1 MRAGKKPSLK
11 TDKKKPGSGSKPGV
25 RGYSKKTEL
34 LEDAITQMNA
44 GKYGRSSAVLKE
56 LLALDPQNMEAR
68 RLFAT
73 MHLRLG
79 SLLPAR
85 QAFEALANEALERQD
100 YWLAESLLQ
109 EYLVAGPR
117 CVPFIEKLGIVY
129 QEKGDELAAAEEF
142 GKAIDILLDDPD
154 AENPHWP
161 AQLYAKIRDIAP
173 ASPPAFRLASFFDA
187 RSGELLV
194 RPAAA
199 HAELSKTVP
208 PSTELLETDAPE
220 APPDPLATPTPV
232 SGAMPWDQVVD
243 EAPSAPLLGDHSDD
257 ANLQASPSL
266 PPAEQ
271 PFETGSHGTGKAPAN
286 LVESALAEREGTV
299 PASLECDLSGIGTSQ
314 GANRISPVLG
324 ESGSS
329 VPLPEPAQS
338 QIEAGLEPGADL
350 RADDSPDGHATDV
363 AAAGE
368 AVASSDPTSPA
379 PDEPACNGM
388 SESAVT
394 DAPLSLVEEGPRAFQ
409 PDPTIESVPAP
420 MPWEQVQE
428 VTVIIPPAEAGCDVE
443 PPSKDVT
450 DPDPPVATLSE
461 VPWSYEV
468 AGRESSQEIE
478 KTADSV
484 SAPMPWEQI
493 QDATVTIPQAEVS
506 SDTETRSDS
515 SVATESPFFAL
526 SDAVQVEP
534 QGGGAPAWKTP
545 DATSAT
551 SDALSADM
559 PQELF
564 SPSHAGWESVSTG
577 DAITLSPAQPVDVSP
592 SPVVEP
598 LSASTSLEP
607 EQESLIALPDSHRE
621 PVSSEASLSAPSS
634 IALQAAHLAV
644 TDQQELSPERSSPAS
659 EPFAGEGAAPVSTT
673 VADSPSPPE
682 NPPQPERTEKPKGT
696 GSSWESIFSNW
707 KYGPSSSKT
716 KRHHA
721 APVDRY
727 QPGEPLPAP
736 VYPAVSPAV
745 HEEPVPDTRPAA
757 TILPD
762 PVASS
767 IFSPQIEE
775 SPVTIPLP
783 ESVEPDPATTIVSV
797 SDSAVAKVIPES
809 VPLPDHPEVIATP
822 SPAIAVAS
830 EPVQV
835 DPSPEV
841 GFGSR
846 SGESAMELAA
856 SAPVVESAIEVEPPF
871 VSPAQEA
878 QSRDVPSH
886 DSPAQPE
893 EFRFASAG
901 EVTSPAPEDAAVSH
915 EGFSLAG
922 VSPELPV
929 QPEELRSVSSSEA
942 TSASPEQEAVSHEGF
957 GLAAV
962 SHEPPVQPEEF
973 RFVSSSGTIAPAPEQ
988 EAISYEEFSTAA
1000 VSLERP
1006 VEPETFRSLSS
1017 SEALAP
1023 APAEEPEIPEAS
1035 RPASRAVEPSV
1046 QSENVPVVLPDKAT
1060 SSSPVPL
1067 AASEPAPS
1075 SGEKAV
1081 GVGDLN
1087 PPALTRDILPAL
1099 QALVSQYSGAAKEGA
1114 VASPKPDIIQ
1124 PTQPTPEAADIP
1136 PAPIPVAIS
1145 PATERS
1151 GLAAES
1157 APIPLEEPGE
1167 PQQPSRQNAKDTADE
1182 QPALSP
1188 VVSGGEK
1195 VGAIEPALPSQDAPA
1210 AAGSVVPE
1218 SVPFQE
1224 KEEWVRTGESIRFVD
1239 LQEVHPARPASA
1251 ASGESGEPAVST
1263 VASAVDALFQ
1273 SSGRET
1279 NTRTTERATV
1289 AKPRPRIGATLA
1301 RVRLSLSAFIGSCF
1315 STTHALILS
1324 LVGLVVLA
1332 GALAAIAIGV
1342 VGGAWVMMEEKPSAA
1357 FQSLTASP
1365 QRSSIDFR
1373 NNGYLLLLGFDA
1385 DAGADPIQAGYDR
1398 KPGLSQDE
1406 AASACLGGTDGRSG
1420 KEPLHATASVAEGWF
1435 RSSNP
1440 AAQFKTK
1447 ADGLK
1452 GWIDQAQ
1459 SSIGRYRQWLKMPFE
1474 DRGYGQAV
1482 APPCATILFTHRL
1495 YVAEGFAP
1503 GQPTDNGIHRLQEDM
1518 EAWRTALAQAKT
1530 LPVKMLAVQA
1540 IQDDLAVAS
1549 GLLAQPDFD
1558 SQALPSLTHLLRP
1571 LDQVESSMRW
1581 PMQSELAAAVRA
1593 TDAQLK
1599 EDHGDDKPWHVAVA
1613 RWLPLPKQRRLNE
1626 YAEYYDASSKAAGE
1640 GRYGA
1645 MPKRAAYIKNPPA
1658 TVVDYLTNPIE
1669 NIVGLKPLPSWDRY
1683 NGMVI
1688 DADARLR
1695 LASLQAWLRRGSQE
1709 GDLVTRIAKAGQRFY
1724 DPYTGIPMLVNLTRG
1739 VIYSV
1744 GHDGKDQ
1751 DADPQQ
1757 DVVVSIPLNPASSG
1771 SAKGSSASMKPK

>member
-1 MRAGKKPSLK
+1 
-11 TDKKKPGSGSKPGV
+11 
-25 RGYSKKTEL
+25 
-34 LEDAITQMNA
+34 
-44 GKYGRSSAVLKE
+44 
-56 LLALDPQNMEAR
+56 
-68 RLFAT
+68 
-73 MHLRLG
+73 
-79 SLLPAR
+79 
-85 QAFEALANEALERQD
+85 
-100 YWLAESLLQ
+100 
-109 EYLVAGPR
+109 
-117 CVPFIEKLGIVY
+117 
-129 QEKGDELAAAEEF
+129 
-142 GKAIDILLDDPD
+142 
-154 AENPHWP
+154 PHWP

-187 RSGELLV
+187 RSGELLA

-199 HAELSKTVP
+199 HAELSKTVG
-208 PSTELLETDAPE
+208 PSTELLETAAPE
-220 APPDPLATPTPV
+220 APPDPLATPAPV
-232 SGAMPWDQVVD
+232 SGAMPWDQVV
-243 EAPSAPLLGDHSDD
+243 EEVPSAPLPGDDSDD
-257 ANLQASPSL
+257 VNLQASPSL

-299 PASLECDLSGIGTSQ
+299 PASLECDLSGIGASQ
-314 GANRISPVLG
+314 GANRISPVPG

-329 VPLPEPAQS
+329 VSLPEPAQC

-350 RADDSPDGHATDV
+350 RADDSPDGHATNV

-379 PDEPACNGM
+379 PDEQACNGM

-394 DAPLSLVEEGPRAFQ
+394 DAPLSLVEEGAQAFQ

-450 DPDPPVATLSE
+450 DPNPPVATLSE

-545 DATSAT
+545 DAPSAT

-559 PQELF
+559 PQESF

-607 EQESLIALPDSHRE
+607 EQESLIALPDPHRE
-621 PVSSEASLSAPSS
+621 PVSSEASLSAPSP
-634 IALQAAHLAV
+634 ITLQAAHLAV

-673 VADSPSPPE
+673 DADSPSPPE

-721 APVDRY
+721 ASVDRY
-727 QPGEPLPAP
+727 QPGEPLPPAA
-736 VYPAVSPAV
+736 YPAASPSV
-745 HEEPVPDTRPAA
+745 HEEPLPDTRPAA
-757 TILPD
+757 TILPA

-797 SDSAVAKVIPES
+797 SGSAVAKVIPES
-809 VPLPDHPEVIATP
+809 VPLPDHREVIATP

-841 GFGSR
+841 GFGPR
-846 SGESAMELAA
+846 SGESAIELAA

-878 QSRDVPSH
+878 RSQDVPSP

-893 EFRFASAG
+893 EFRFASSG
-901 EVTSPAPEDAAVSH
+901 EVRSPAPEDAAVSH
-915 EGFSLAG
+915 EGFSLAA
-922 VSPELPV
+922 VSP
-929 QPEELRSVSSSEA
+929 
-942 TSASPEQEAVSHEGF
+942 
-957 GLAAV
+957 
-962 SHEPPVQPEEF
+962 EPPVQPEGF
-973 RFVSSSGTIAPAPEQ
+973 RFVSSSGTTAPTPEQ

-1000 VSLERP
+1000 VSLEPP
-1006 VEPETFRSLSS
+1006 VEPETFRSFSS
-1017 SEALAP
+1017 SEPLAP
-1023 APAEEPEIPEAS
+1023 APAEEPERPETS
-1035 RPASRAVEPSV
+1035 SPASRAVEPSV
-1046 QSENVPVVLPDKAT
+1046 QSEDVPVVSPDKGTWSVSA
-1060 SSSPVPL
+1060 PL
-1067 AASEPAPS
+1067 VASEPAPG

-1087 PPALTRDILPAL
+1087 PPALSRDILPAL

-1136 PAPIPVAIS
+1136 PAPTPVAIS

-1210 AAGSVVPE
+1210 AAGSVVSE

-1251 ASGESGEPAVST
+1251 ASGESGEPAAST

-1398 KPGLSQDE
+1398 KPGLSEDE

-1452 GWIDQAQ
+1452 GWIDQAH

-1558 SQALPSLTHLLRP
+1558 SQAFPSLTHLLRP

-1599 EDHGDDKPWHVAVA
+1599 QDHGDDKPWHVAVA

-1724 DPYTGIPMLVNLTRG
+1724 DPYTGIPMLVNLKRG

-1757 DVVVSIPLNPASSG
+1757 DVVVSIPLNPASPG
-1771 SAKGSSASMKPK
+1771 GAKGSSSSVKSK